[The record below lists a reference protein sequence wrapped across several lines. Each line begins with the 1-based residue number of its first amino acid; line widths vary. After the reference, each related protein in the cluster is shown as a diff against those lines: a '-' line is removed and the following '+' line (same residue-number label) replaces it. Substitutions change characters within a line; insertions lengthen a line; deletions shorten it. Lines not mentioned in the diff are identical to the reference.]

1 MSTSEHSPRSGGA
14 SAHAVT
20 EILAGQ
26 DDMKDWL
33 HDLYRTFHRHPEL
46 SNQEVKT
53 AERVATE
60 LKDLG
65 YEVTEE
71 IGTTGVVGVLANGD
85 GPTVLMRADMDALP
99 VKEDTGLD
107 YASTDTATD
116 ADGNT
121 VPVAH
126 ACGHDVHV
134 ASLLGAA
141 RLLAE
146 AKDAW
151 SGTFVALFQP
161 AEEDATGAKEMV
173 DDGLADLIPAPEV
186 AFAQHV
192 LAFPAGQVSPH
203 AGPFLSSA
211 DSMRIT
217 VHGRGAH
224 GSMPQLSVDPVV
236 LASSIVLRLQTIVAR
251 EVAPDD
257 FAVVTIG
264 RISGGSKSNIIA
276 DRAVLELNV
285 RTFDTAVSER
295 VLAAIERIAI
305 AEAQA
310 SDAPQEPEFE
320 LYDHYPLTENDEAT
334 TTRLTE
340 AFTAHFGGQ
349 VTDRGR
355 QSASEDF
362 SDIPSALGVPYSYW
376 GIGGVDPDTYAA
388 AEKKGT
394 VSADIPANHSP
405 QFAPVLEPTLSTG
418 TAAIVVAALAWFGGS
433 GN

>member
-1 MSTSEHSPRSGGA
+1 MSTKKSTAAE
-14 SAHAVT
+14 V
-20 EILAGQ
+20 IDQVLKNQ
-26 DDMKDWL
+26 DGITVWQ
-33 HDLYRTFHRHPEL
+33 HELYTTIHQHPEL
-46 SNQEVKT
+46 SNQEVRT
-53 AERVATE
+53 AQRVARE
-60 LKDLG
+60 LRDQG
-65 YEVTEE
+65 YEVTEK
-71 IGTTGVVGVLANGD
+71 IGSTGVVGVLANGD

-99 VKEDTGLD
+99 VREDTGLS
-107 YASTDTATD
+107 YASTETATD

-121 VPVAH
+121 VPVSH

-134 ASLLGAA
+134 ASLLGAS

-146 AKDAW
+146 ARGAW

-161 AEEDATGAKEMV
+161 AEEDATGAKAMIE
-173 DDGLADLIPAPEV
+173 DGLADIIPRPDV

-236 LASSIVLRLQTIVAR
+236 LASAIVMRLQTVVAR

-264 RISGGSKSNIIA
+264 RISAGSKSNIIA

-285 RTFDTAVSER
+285 RTFDTAVSDR
-295 VLAAIERIAI
+295 VLEAIKRIAI

-310 SDAPQEPEFE
+310 SAAPREPEFE
-320 LYDHYPLTENDEAT
+320 LYDHYPLTDNDADT
-334 TTRLTE
+334 TARLTQ
-340 AFTAHFGGQ
+340 AFTAHFGGG
-349 VTDRGR
+349 VRNRGR

-362 SDIPSALGVPYSYW
+362 SDIPTALGVPYSYW
-376 GIGGVDPDTYAA
+376 GIGGIDPDTYAA
-388 AEKKGT
+388 AEKNGT
-394 VSADIPANHSP
+394 VSSDIPANHSP
-405 QFAPVLEPTLSTG
+405 QFAPVIEPTLSTG
-418 TAAIVVAALAWFGGS
+418 TAAIVVAATTWFAGDS
-433 GN
+433 RAES